1 MIRRFGHS
9 ISPALLGLL
18 GVEILLLFGSFSLG
32 PVLWR
37 AWGEPGAGLDWAAI
51 LPNALAGTLVLST
64 ILIALGLYERQFWR
78 GRADMLLR
86 VVAGFLFGLFALAL
100 IGWLFPILAFSRGE
114 LSLALGLAG
123 TGVLLARCGF
133 LRATGR
139 AAFQHRVLVVG
150 IGEQAARL
158 ENLYRSEALS
168 CQILG
173 YVQVQEDESAGVSL
187 GRRLQVVGRLADL
200 AAALR
205 ADEIMVALDDQ
216 RRGFPF
222 DELWEC
228 QLTGIAIRPVLAFV
242 ERETGQIALD
252 VLRPSSFLFAEGFP
266 ALFGRLPL
274 KRGLDLVA
282 SLGLLALTWPVMLLA
297 ALAIGLE
304 SRFWEPILYRQI
316 RVGQH
321 DRPFLLD
328 AQMVGQV
335 TGVAD
340 FHPVGEHHHTDR
352 GADEV
357 ITVNQGVN
365 SCNTISGISRMPGTG
380 FWLNHGVAR

>member
-18 GVEILLLFGSFSLG
+18 GVEILLLFGSFLLG
-32 PVLWR
+32 RVLWR
-37 AWGEPGAGLDWAAI
+37 TWSGGGGDPDWAAI
-51 LPNALAGTLVLST
+51 LPS
-64 ILIALGLYERQFWR
+64 
-78 GRADMLLR
+78 
-86 VVAGFLFGLFALAL
+86 ALAL
-100 IGWLFPILAFSRGE
+100 VIWLFPILTFTRRWNTVRPVACRNPRRASSTPTPAKPSAR
-114 LSLALGLAG
+114 LGSPRLK
-123 TGVLLARCGF
+123 
-133 LRATGR
+133 
-139 AAFQHRVLVVG
+139 VVG
-150 IGEQAARL
+150 IGEQATRL

-205 ADEIMVALDDQ
+205 ADEIVVALDDQ

-252 VLRPSSFLFAEGFP
+252 VLRPSRFLSAEGFP

-328 AQMVGQV
+328 AQMAGQV

-340 FHPVGEHHHTDR
+340 FHPVGEHHHPDR

-380 FWLNHGVAR
+380 FWLNHGVARQGHPHEGSISDAPSGGGLGLAYIRFIQYA